1 MPNKYIHIFG
11 ILPMKK
17 AYGVLRKS
25 IERRLKT
32 KTGDRAF
39 TPSDLADL
47 GDPRSVGKELTR
59 MVKSGKVRRVRR
71 GVYEIPRPHPL
82 IGTVGA
88 VADAVVAAIARRD
101 GLKLLP
107 SGAHAAN
114 LLGLST
120 QVAARGTYGV
130 QGRSRTSDEIGR
142 ASVQFRQRSTKAMMM
157 AGRASGWVSEALRN
171 IGRIHL
177 QHHRRGQGTVFRFG
191 HPIDNRHRLRCAF
204 LGKSGRSKAGGKGEC
219 GKCARQCA

>member
-1 MPNKYIHIFG
+1 
-11 ILPMKK
+11 MKTT
-17 AYGVLRKS
+17 YGVLRKS
-25 IERRLKT
+25 IERRLKS
-32 KTGDRAF
+32 KTGDWAF

-59 MVKSGKVRRVRR
+59 MVKSGKIRRVRR
-71 GVYEIPRPHPL
+71 GVYEILREHPL

-88 VADAVVAAIARRD
+88 DTDAVVAAIARRD

-120 QVAARGTYGV
+120 QVAARTTYGV
-130 QGRSRTSDEIGR
+130 EGRSRSADGIGR
-142 ASVQFRQRSTKAMMM
+142 STVEFKHRSPKAMMM

-171 IGRIHL
+171 IVRIHITNERL
-177 QHHRRGQGTVFRFG
+177 QPLRA
-191 HPIDNRHRLRCAF
+191 RLKATEKKQLRDDLRYAPAWMRPFF
-204 LGKSGRSKAGGKGEC
+204 LELSRDD
-219 GKCARQCA
+219 

>member
-1 MPNKYIHIFG
+1 MPKKNITIFG
-11 ILPMKK
+11 ILPMKT
-17 AYGVLRKS
+17 AYGYLRKS
-25 IERRLKT
+25 IERRLRA
-32 KTGDRAF
+32 KTGDWAF

-59 MVKSGKVRRVRR
+59 LVTAGKIRRVRR
-71 GVYEIPRPHPL
+71 GVYEIPRQHPL

-88 VADAVVAAIARRD
+88 GTDAVVAAIARRD

-107 SGAHAAN
+107 SGANAAN

-120 QVAARGTYGV
+120 QVAAREILGV

-157 AGRASGWVSEALRN
+157 AGRASGWVAEALRN
-171 IGRIHL
+171 IGRVHITNERL
-177 QHHRRGQGTVFRFG
+177 QPLRA
-191 HPIDNRHRLRCAF
+191 RLGAKEKKQLRDDLRYAPAWMRPF
-204 LGKSGRSKAGGKGEC
+204 FHELSRDD
-219 GKCARQCA
+219 

>member
-11 ILPMKK
+11 ILTMKK

-32 KTGDRAF
+32 KTGDWAF

-59 MVKSGKVRRVRR
+59 MVKSGKIRRVRR
-71 GVYEIPRPHPL
+71 GVYEIPRSHPL

-88 VADAVVAAIARRD
+88 GADAVVAAIARRD

-120 QVAARGTYGV
+120 QVAARDSYGV

-142 ASVQFRQRSTKAMMM
+142 TSVQFRQRSTKAMMM

-177 QHHRRGQGTVFRFG
+177 TTE
-191 HPIDNRHRLRCAF
+191 RLQPLRARMGAKDKKQLRDDLRYAPAWMRPFF
-204 LGKSGRSKAGGKGEC
+204 LELSRDD
-219 GKCARQCA
+219 